1 MRSTVMLGICR
12 LGLGTCSSI
21 SAEPLP
27 ILPPPDGE
35 KLLAGL
41 TLAISDSHFQPPI
54 EVTDPIRAPVNF
66 TSPWMICIRGAQS
79 EETRRITYTA
89 FFKDGYTGS
98 QYSAIM
104 DSCAAQAYHSPKP
117 SQKKRATET
126 RELTRGP
133 KLGALTAGWVAAE

>member
-1 MRSTVMLGICR
+1 MRSTMMLWIC
-12 LGLGTCSSI
+12 LGLGACSSI

-41 TLAISDSHFQPPI
+41 TQAISDSHFQPPI
-54 EVTDPIRAPVNF
+54 EVTDPIGAPVNF
-66 TSPWMICIRGAQS
+66 TSPWMVCIRSAQS

-98 QYSAIM
+98 RYSAIN
-104 DSCAAQAYHSPKP
+104 DGCAAQAYHLFQPPQPPSPPKTNARP
-117 SQKKRATET
+117 KRAD
-126 RELTRGP
+126 
-133 KLGALTAGWVAAE
+133 